1 VGGRRPDGRR
11 LRHNLKQRRTF
22 DQAVDFFDQ
31 PLPHEIVGRLRE
43 IVAAAELQPGQ
54 VVLDVGSGTG
64 ALIPLLEAFR
74 PARIIACDLSP
85 KMLARLAERH
95 PQVERHLADVADLDL
110 PPASLDAAFMNAM
123 FSNVADKPAALRNLA
138 RMLKPG
144 GRLVVSHPEGRDFIH
159 KLQRH
164 LDFRLDPLPDEAEW
178 RALLATFP
186 FEPAYFLDDP
196 SQYIAVARRT
206 AG

>member
-1 VGGRRPDGRR
+1 MSGRGPDGRR

-31 PLPHEIVGRLRE
+31 PLPHEIVGRLGE
-43 IVAAAELQPGQ
+43 IVAAAGLQPGQ

-64 ALIPLLEAFR
+64 ALIPLIEAYR

-85 KMLARLAERH
+85 NMLARLAERH
-95 PQVERHLADVADLDL
+95 PRVERHLADVADLDL
-110 PPASLDAAFMNAM
+110 APASLDAAFMNAM

-138 RMLKPG
+138 RMLRPG
-144 GRLVVSHPEGRDFIH
+144 GRLIVSHPEGRDFIR

-164 LDFRLDPLPDEAEW
+164 VDFRLDPLPDQAEW
-178 RALLATFP
+178 RVLLAPFP
-186 FEPAYFLDDP
+186 FEPVYFLDDP